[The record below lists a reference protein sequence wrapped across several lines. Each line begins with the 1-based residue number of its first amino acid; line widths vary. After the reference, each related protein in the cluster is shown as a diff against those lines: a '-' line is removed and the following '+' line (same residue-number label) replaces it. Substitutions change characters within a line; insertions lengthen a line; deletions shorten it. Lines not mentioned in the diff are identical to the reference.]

1 MINLLLDMS
10 AVAKLGGLGLATAA
24 CWWWWSGRRRR
35 ARRSAPIVVIGDA
48 FADMLAQGVPR
59 MPVWGTD
66 TTVHALALHAGGT
79 ALNTASHLAG
89 FGDDVTLLTALGADA
104 LGAEARDALRALRD
118 SEDAL
123 HRSVSVAAG
132 LVLDSG
138 DDPAGLAA
146 ACFLLPS
153 ADLLQRLEPP

>member
-1 MINLLLDMS
+1 MADFQVGAAGEPWTGDQVVRL
-10 AVAKLGGLGLATAA
+10 AEKLG
-24 CWWWWSGRRRR
+24 
-35 ARRSAPIVVIGDA
+35 SASAKAHD
-48 FADMLAQGVPR
+48 
-59 MPVWGTD
+59 
-66 TTVHALALHAGGT
+66 
-79 ALNTASHLAG
+79 
-89 FGDDVTLLTALGADA
+89 
-104 LGAEARDALRALRD
+104 ARDALRALRD

>member
-1 MINLLLDMS
+1 MS

-89 FGDDVTLLTALGADA
+89 FGDDVTLLTALGA
-104 LGAEARDALRALRD
+104 
-118 SEDAL
+118 ST
-123 HRSVSVAAG
+123 HSTH
-132 LVLDSG
+132 
-138 DDPAGLAA
+138 P
-146 ACFLLPS
+146 
-153 ADLLQRLEPP
+153 

>member
-1 MINLLLDMS
+1 MPF
-10 AVAKLGGLGLATAA
+10 
-24 CWWWWSGRRRR
+24 RR
-35 ARRSAPIVVIGDA
+35 I
-48 FADMLAQGVPR
+48 
-59 MPVWGTD
+59 
-66 TTVHALALHAGGT
+66 
-79 ALNTASHLAG
+79 
-89 FGDDVTLLTALGADA
+89 
-104 LGAEARDALRALRD
+104 D

-132 LVLDSG
+132 LVLDGG

>member
-1 MINLLLDMS
+1 MR
-10 AVAKLGGLGLATAA
+10 AYGLGPERMFLS
-24 CWWWWSGRRRR
+24 CVL
-35 ARRSAPIVVIGDA
+35 ARRLGSR
-48 FADMLAQGVPR
+48 PR
-59 MPVWGTD
+59 RETSSHVERRI
-66 TTVHALALHAGGT
+66 TTPRCRGALARPSL
-79 ALNTASHLAG
+79 ALDGREGVRLLAA
-89 FGDDVTLLTALGADA
+89 LLGAAALGADA